1 MTELLLAVIKILSPT
16 QAAQK
21 ILDKL
26 DSYFQAEIRSCW
38 LVTPFEQ
45 TASVCLS
52 ISKSEV
58 FHKKNIEPNFQT
70 ICQGQ

>member
-1 MTELLLAVIKILSPT
+1 MTELLFAVIKILSPT

-38 LVTPFEQ
+38 LDTLLKQ
-45 TASVCLS
+45 AAIVCPS
-52 ISKSEV
+52 ISEFKVS
-58 FHKKNIEPNFQT
+58 HKKD
-70 ICQGQ
+70 C